1 MGRSIETAS
10 HESEAPA
17 ATAVIRRTG
26 GPVPDR
32 RGRDQEACLRFTL
45 NRQPDRLWVSLFR
58 DHAGSEFLAATR
70 IAFVHDAITV
80 DVPSYDRLEDLM
92 TALDC
97 FIECAN
103 LAVAPRSA
111 PQSAT
116 DPARAPRH
124 PPVGTLAG

>member
-1 MGRSIETAS
+1 MGRSTETAS
-10 HESEAPA
+10 DGSGASTT
-17 ATAVIRRTG
+17 TAVIQRTG

-58 DHAGSEFLAATR
+58 DYAGSEFLAATR

-111 PQSAT
+111 SRSAT
-116 DPARAPRH
+116 DPVRAPR
-124 PPVGTLAG
+124 PPAETLAG